1 MLCFS
6 GKECSEFPKK
16 VLVLIGILMY
26 YQFLLCLFPPLSIF
40 TVSHNFV
47 HGMDQDLNIKMSV
60 NTFCQSHGSGVSNDF
75 LDGGVIAVFVVV
87 MYT

>member
-1 MLCFS
+1 MRS
-6 GKECSEFPKK
+6 DWKTKRQVQEKQIQ
-16 VLVLIGILMY
+16 VIGLY
-26 YQFLLCLFPPLSIF
+26 YQFLLCLFPLLSIF

-47 HGMDQDLNIKMSV
+47 HGIDQDLNIKMSV

>member
-1 MLCFS
+1 MRS
-6 GKECSEFPKK
+6 DWKTKRQVQETQIQ
-16 VLVLIGILMY
+16 VIGLY
-26 YQFLLCLFPPLSIF
+26 YQFLLCLFPLLSIVA
-40 TVSHNFV
+40 VSHNFV
-47 HGMDQDLNIKMSV
+47 HGIDQDLNIKMSV

>member
-1 MLCFS
+1 MRS
-6 GKECSEFPKK
+6 DWKTKRQVQEKQIQ
-16 VLVLIGILMY
+16 VIGLY
-26 YQFLLCLFPPLSIF
+26 YQFLLCLFPLLSIF

-47 HGMDQDLNIKMSV
+47 HGIDQDLNIKMSV
-60 NTFCQSHGSGVSNDF
+60 NTFCQSHGSGESNDF

>member
-1 MLCFS
+1 MGLRID
-6 GKECSEFPKK
+6 KLKRQVQEKQIQ
-16 VLVLIGILMY
+16 VIGLY
-26 YQFLLCLFPPLSIF
+26 YQFLLCLFPLLSIF

-47 HGMDQDLNIKMSV
+47 HGIDQDLNIKMSV